1 MFEKT
6 KKATIILGNIK
17 TQKLAADKI
26 VNKCFLLKII
36 KIMEL

>member
-17 TQKLAADKI
+17 TQKLAADK
-26 VNKCFLLKII
+26 NRKQMLSS
-36 KIMEL
+36 